1 MKNVII
7 LFLTLSILS
16 LKAIG
21 NAYDTRLIPDSL
33 LKNAN
38 AVIRYDSISFRI
50 LSAGKAEVTRHK
62 VVTILNPHGE
72 SHAGAY
78 VIYDKNSKVASFEGE
93 ILDANG
99 NRIRRIKKDEISDNS
114 LVSSYNLFQDDRY
127 KSFEAL
133 NHSYPYTFTATYT
146 ETLNGLVSI
155 ERWNP
160 IPGYNVSV
168 EKSIFIITSNG
179 IKVNYK
185 PQHLDTAALK
195 VNKNEA
201 YSRWELKNLIAM
213 EPEAYSPNAADLF
226 PVLWCTPE
234 KFEYEGTSGTY
245 ENWESY
251 GKWQW
256 ELNKGRQNLP
266 EATKNEIVRITG
278 NTTDIKEKVKIIY
291 RFLQNK
297 TRYVS
302 IQLGIGG
309 WRPFDASVVDE
320 VSYGDCK
327 ALSNYM
333 VSLLKAVD
341 IESFYTL
348 IGNGEQKIKFPDF
361 PSMGQA
367 NHVIVCVPIETD
379 TVWLEC
385 TNQEYPFGYIGKS
398 NSGRYALLI
407 TETGGKLV
415 KTPYPEKESNTQIRK
430 AEVLLDAQGNA
441 TINVTTTFDG
451 LQFSNRN
458 FLLSEGKE
466 EQRKW
471 YLKSLPF
478 NSPQLNSMEI
488 NASTEKEPEI
498 WEKLNLYV
506 PKNAAVSGN
515 RIFIKPNI
523 LNAFSNPPPKLE
535 NRRFNVELDFA
546 YTDVDTIKF
555 SIPEGYIPESV
566 PENVTVNTEFG
577 YYSSKTE
584 FTGNELIYIR
594 KIEMNSGEW
603 TSHKYDDF
611 RNFYTTIWKADQAK
625 AVLIKR

>member
-1 MKNVII
+1 MLLNAAEKN
-7 LFLTLSILS
+7 
-16 LKAIG
+16 
-21 NAYDTRLIPDSL
+21 YDTRLIPDSL

-38 AVIRYDSISFRI
+38 VVVRYDSTSVRI
-50 LSAGKAEVTRHK
+50 LNAGKAEMTHYK
-62 VVTILNPHGE
+62 VVTILNSHGE
-72 SHAGAY
+72 SYAGAY
-78 VIYDKNSKVASFEGE
+78 VVYDRNTKVTIFEGE
-93 ILDANG
+93 ILDATG
-99 NRIRRIKKDEISDNS
+99 SRIRKIKKDEISDNS
-114 LVSSYNLFQDDRY
+114 LVSSYNLFQDERL

-133 NHSYPYTFTATYT
+133 NHSYPYTLIATYT
-146 ETLNGLVSI
+146 LNFDGIVNI
-155 ERWNP
+155 DRWNP
-160 IPGYNVSV
+160 VPGYNVSV
-168 EKSIFIITSNG
+168 EKSIFAISSNG
-179 IKVNYK
+179 IKINYK
-185 PQHLDTAALK
+185 PQNLDVPDLQ
-195 VNKNEA
+195 VNKNDA
-201 YSRWELKNLIAM
+201 GSVWVLKNLIAFES
-213 EPEAYSPNAADLF
+213 EPFSPNTSEVF

-245 ENWESY
+245 KNWESY

-256 ELNKGRQNLP
+256 ELNKERQNVP
-266 EATKNEIVRITG
+266 EATKNEIAKIIG
-278 NTTDIKEKVKIIY
+278 NTTDIKEKVRIIY
-291 RFLQNK
+291 HFLQNK

-348 IGNGEQKIKFPDF
+348 IGNGDQKIKFPDF

-398 NSGRYALLI
+398 NSGRFALLI

-415 KTPYPEKESNTQIRK
+415 KTPYPEKERNTQIRK

-441 TINVTTTFDG
+441 TINITTTFDG

-458 FLLSEGKE
+458 FLLSDGKE
-466 EQRKW
+466 EQKKW

-488 NASTEKEPEI
+488 NAGMEEDEDPEI
-498 WEKLNLYV
+498 CEKLNLYV

-523 LNAFSNPPPKLE
+523 MNSFSNPPPKLE
-535 NRRFNVELDFA
+535 NRKSNLELDFA
-546 YTDVDTIKF
+546 FTDVDTIKF
-555 SIPEGYIPESV
+555 RIPEGYIPESV
-566 PENVTVNTEFG
+566 PENVILNAEFG
-577 YYSSKTE
+577 HYLSKTE
-584 FTGNELIYIR
+584 FTVNELIYIR
-594 KIEMNSGEW
+594 RLEMNSGEW
-603 TSHKYDDF
+603 PSHKYEDF
-611 RNFYTTIWKADQAK
+611 RNFYTAIWKADQAK
-625 AVLIKR
+625 AVLKKR